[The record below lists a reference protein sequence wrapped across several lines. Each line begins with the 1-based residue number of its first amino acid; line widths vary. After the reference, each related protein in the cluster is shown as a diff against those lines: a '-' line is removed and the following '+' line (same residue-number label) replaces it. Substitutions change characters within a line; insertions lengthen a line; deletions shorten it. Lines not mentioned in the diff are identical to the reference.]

1 MNEQFRERFDTNGKL
16 AHWINEVQSWRRKRS
31 IWKQIA
37 QTEKPIACVA
47 PGARRE
53 MLTEDIS
60 RECS

>member
-1 MNEQFRERFDTNGKL
+1 MEKL
-16 AHWINEVQSWRRKRS
+16 AHWINEAQSWRRTHS

-47 PGARRE
+47 LGARRE

>member
-1 MNEQFRERFDTNGKL
+1 MEKL
-16 AHWINEVQSWRRKRS
+16 AHWINEVQSWRRKHS

-37 QTEKPIACVA
+37 QTEKPITCVA
-47 PGARRE
+47 LGARRE